1 MVFETP
7 SSTQES
13 KDTRM
18 ASPPHPFVIE
28 PPATTETHFEKGNT
42 FDFHL
47 LLFGQN
53 NEYLPYFIYAFALQ
67 KKHCTKDV
75 DTCGACTD
83 CFHEIQSIYDK
94 QEEILL
100 RAFYCLHW
108 T

>member
-1 MVFETP
+1 LILPLIKEDEYRLTVNLLTGKIVYKAFELHL
-7 SSTQES
+7 
-13 KDTRM
+13 M
-18 ASPPHPFVIE
+18 
-28 PPATTETHFEKGNT
+28 PAR
-42 FDFHL
+42 L
-47 LLFGQN
+47 AL
-53 NEYLPYFIYAFALQ
+53 YAFFALQ

-75 DTCGACTD
+75 DTCGTCTD